1 MSTATTLENTVRIS
15 DAGPALK
22 RIDITIPTAKVN
34 EQIESAFSGLAS
46 QAVVPGF
53 RKGHVP
59 RGLLEKRFGEAV
71 LQEAR
76 QQLVSQA
83 YQSALEA
90 NKIRPIGQPELAPGA
105 VDAELVR
112 GKDFLLSLEVEVMPE
127 FELPAWEGLA
137 LRRPIL
143 DIEPKHVEEEIER
156 LSYRLGNPAQIEGP
170 FQPLDR
176 MVGKAVVRL
185 KGDDKVFFETD
196 NALSVVPAE
205 DDAGKGPFLGLL
217 VDGLDAILGGKKVG
231 DVVTI
236 QMDGPESHEII
247 EIRGKPLSVEY
258 TINAAERIAPATR
271 EEIASKM
278 GVETVDLMRE
288 NLKGVLE
295 RRRDDEQRSAL
306 RDQVF
311 EQLAS
316 KVDFELPA
324 RLSESQVGR
333 DLERQRLEMLY
344 RGTDPEVV
352 ESRLAEIRSATADET
367 RRRLKLFFLLGK
379 LAETLGVEATE
390 GEVNGRIAAIARSRG
405 MRPDAMRAELDKS
418 NRVGEIALQIR
429 EHKSADRVISK
440 AVISDIPA
448 EKWNEEAQA
457 KTKGL
462 SGTPSTVSTPKA
474 SASKAPTKAPTKES
488 KGKSKD

>member
-1 MSTATTLENTVRIS
+1 
-15 DAGPALK
+15 
-22 RIDITIPTAKVN
+22 
-34 EQIESAFSGLAS
+34 
-46 QAVVPGF
+46 
-53 RKGHVP
+53 
-59 RGLLEKRFGEAV
+59 
-71 LQEAR
+71 
-76 QQLVSQA
+76 
-83 YQSALEA
+83 
-90 NKIRPIGQPELAPGA
+90 
-105 VDAELVR
+105 
-112 GKDFLLSLEVEVMPE
+112 
-127 FELPAWEGLA
+127 
-137 LRRPIL
+137 
-143 DIEPKHVEEEIER
+143 
-156 LSYRLGNPAQIEGP
+156 
-170 FQPLDR
+170 
-176 MVGKAVVRL
+176 
-185 KGDDKVFFETD
+185 
-196 NALSVVPAE
+196 
-205 DDAGKGPFLGLL
+205 
-217 VDGLDAILGGKKVG
+217 
-231 DVVTI
+231 
-236 QMDGPESHEII
+236 MDGPESHEII

-316 KVDFELPA
+316 QVDFELPA
-324 RLSESQVGR
+324 RLSEAQVGR

-457 KTKGL
+457 KTKGM
-462 SGTPSTVSTPKA
+462 SGTPSTVSTPKKA
-474 SASKAPTKAPTKES
+474 SASKAPAKES

>member
-1 MSTATTLENTVRIS
+1 MSTATTIENIVRIT
-15 DAGPALK
+15 DTGPALK

-83 YQSALEA
+83 YQQALEA

-231 DVVTI
+231 AVVTI

-258 TINAAERIAPATR
+258 TITAAERIAPATR

-278 GVETVDLMRE
+278 GVETTDLMRE

-316 KVDFELPA
+316 QVDFELPS
-324 RLSESQVGR
+324 RLSEAQVGR
-333 DLERQRLEMLY
+333 DLERQR
-344 RGTDPEVV
+344 
-352 ESRLAEIRSATADET
+352 
-367 RRRLKLFFLLGK
+367 LGK

-457 KTKGL
+457 KTKGM
-462 SGTPSTVSTPKA
+462 SGTPSTVSTPKKA
-474 SASKAPTKAPTKES
+474 SASKAPAKES